1 MPFLQTP
8 FSERAFRFSPDG
20 SFVVY
25 QSDRSGRDEIY
36 VRTFPDGENDW
47 QVSANGGGRPRWSHN
62 GKELFYVEGD
72 TLVTTAVSTEPT
84 FTTGTTT
91 PLFQRASFGSG
102 GPYDVSADGQ
112 RFVVVESLEP
122 VQAEPPSIRVTEN
135 WYEEFRDRE
144 QD

>member
-1 MPFLQTP
+1 M
-8 FSERAFRFSPDG
+8 
-20 SFVVY
+20 
-25 QSDRSGRDEIY
+25 
-36 VRTFPDGENDW
+36 
-47 QVSANGGGRPRWSHN
+47 
-62 GKELFYVEGD
+62 EGD

-91 PLFQRASFGSG
+91 PLFQHASFASG
-102 GPYDVSADGQ
+102 RPYDVSADGQ

-144 QD
+144 RD